1 MPRNVSSSSTEG
13 GGGKGGG
20 SEAASISGKERRR
33 WITPKPR
40 SEEEEEEIAEE
51 EENGEENVD
60 GKKEKKKNQKNQ
72 RKEDSYLDEA
82 LISLFASRLAKFLNE
97 GEEEE
102 DFFNEEKGGVDFK
115 RDVANRCVRAVA
127 RTASEE
133 EQRMFGLAIIE
144 SFIPTKAANAFG
156 WFLRLFPDWFA
167 RRHAAFVTPLIL
179 PWLVGDAE
187 VNDVPLEARARES
200 CEESKVPANA
210 FEAFFA
216 GTKSQQEGYKQG
228 VLVKKCRVLEE
239 SGCVSVCKNVCKI
252 PTETFFTE
260 KVGLPVTL
268 IPNYETL
275 ECQFCYGRVADGTE
289 GEEAGGCYVGC
300 LASGTKSCGVDNNN
314 SGSDS
319 SNESGSKL

>member
-115 RDVANRCVRAVA
+115 RDVANRCVRAV
-127 RTASEE
+127 TGAS
-133 EQRMFGLAIIE
+133 QTGPKAKRLA
-144 SFIPTKAANAFG
+144 
-156 WFLRLFPDWFA
+156 D
-167 RRHAAFVTPLIL
+167 VTS
-179 PWLVGDAE
+179 DA
-187 VNDVPLEARARES
+187 
-200 CEESKVPANA
+200 
-210 FEAFFA
+210 
-216 GTKSQQEGYKQG
+216 
-228 VLVKKCRVLEE
+228 
-239 SGCVSVCKNVCKI
+239 
-252 PTETFFTE
+252 
-260 KVGLPVTL
+260 
-268 IPNYETL
+268 
-275 ECQFCYGRVADGTE
+275 
-289 GEEAGGCYVGC
+289 
-300 LASGTKSCGVDNNN
+300 
-314 SGSDS
+314 
-319 SNESGSKL
+319 

>member
-40 SEEEEEEIAEE
+40 SEEE

-115 RDVANRCVRAVA
+115 RDVANRCVRAV
-127 RTASEE
+127 TGAS
-133 EQRMFGLAIIE
+133 QTGPKAKRLA
-144 SFIPTKAANAFG
+144 
-156 WFLRLFPDWFA
+156 D
-167 RRHAAFVTPLIL
+167 VTS
-179 PWLVGDAE
+179 DA
-187 VNDVPLEARARES
+187 
-200 CEESKVPANA
+200 
-210 FEAFFA
+210 
-216 GTKSQQEGYKQG
+216 
-228 VLVKKCRVLEE
+228 
-239 SGCVSVCKNVCKI
+239 
-252 PTETFFTE
+252 
-260 KVGLPVTL
+260 
-268 IPNYETL
+268 
-275 ECQFCYGRVADGTE
+275 
-289 GEEAGGCYVGC
+289 
-300 LASGTKSCGVDNNN
+300 
-314 SGSDS
+314 
-319 SNESGSKL
+319 

>member
-40 SEEEEEEIAEE
+40 SE

-115 RDVANRCVRAVA
+115 RDVANRCVRAV
-127 RTASEE
+127 TGAS
-133 EQRMFGLAIIE
+133 QTGPKAKRLA
-144 SFIPTKAANAFG
+144 
-156 WFLRLFPDWFA
+156 D
-167 RRHAAFVTPLIL
+167 VTS
-179 PWLVGDAE
+179 DA
-187 VNDVPLEARARES
+187 
-200 CEESKVPANA
+200 
-210 FEAFFA
+210 
-216 GTKSQQEGYKQG
+216 
-228 VLVKKCRVLEE
+228 
-239 SGCVSVCKNVCKI
+239 
-252 PTETFFTE
+252 
-260 KVGLPVTL
+260 
-268 IPNYETL
+268 
-275 ECQFCYGRVADGTE
+275 
-289 GEEAGGCYVGC
+289 
-300 LASGTKSCGVDNNN
+300 
-314 SGSDS
+314 
-319 SNESGSKL
+319 